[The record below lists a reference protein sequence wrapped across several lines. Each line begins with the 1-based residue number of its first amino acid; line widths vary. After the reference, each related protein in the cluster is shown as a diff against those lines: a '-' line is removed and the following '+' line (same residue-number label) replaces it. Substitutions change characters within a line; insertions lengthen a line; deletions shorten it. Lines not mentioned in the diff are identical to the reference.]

1 MPAGLVFRGLA
12 KGHRSLS
19 EQRIIAA
26 KPGRSTNNF
35 NYFSVAGRAVPETK
49 KEIAKLFL
57 ND

>member
-26 KPGRSTNNF
+26 KTGRSTNNF
-35 NYFSVAGRAVPETK
+35 NYFSVAGRAVPETR
-49 KEIAKLFL
+49 KEIAK
-57 ND
+57 